1 LTEEQDHIL
10 EIYSGYVKK
19 NFFSETLDP
28 NEDQRATGMDS
39 YASWMWLFKSGAIF
53 NLKYG
58 FITENA
64 QGNNWTNQGHRFTVN
79 SIIPLP
85 WRLKLQAGGEFF
97 LQDYANE
104 SSIPAFN
111 KETRRDKTYTGMAG
125 LTWDFNKNLS
135 LMLQYT
141 GIRANSN
148 IFVYDFDRNIYSVG
162 AELRF

>member
-1 LTEEQDHIL
+1 MFL
-10 EIYSGYVKK
+10 
-19 NFFSETLDP
+19 
-28 NEDQRATGMDS
+28 A
-39 YASWMWLFKSGAIF
+39 AGAILVHF
-53 NLKYG
+53 QSARIITAVLLCG
-58 FITENA
+58 VVASLAFIA
-64 QGNNWTNQGHRFTVN
+64 CQGDNWTNRGHRFTVN

-85 WRLKLQAGGEFF
+85 WRLKLQVGGEFF

-111 KETRRDKTYTGMAG
+111 KETRRDRTYTGMGG
-125 LTWDFNKNLS
+125 LTWDLNKNLS

-148 IFVYDFDRNIYSVG
+148 IFAYDFQRNIYSVG